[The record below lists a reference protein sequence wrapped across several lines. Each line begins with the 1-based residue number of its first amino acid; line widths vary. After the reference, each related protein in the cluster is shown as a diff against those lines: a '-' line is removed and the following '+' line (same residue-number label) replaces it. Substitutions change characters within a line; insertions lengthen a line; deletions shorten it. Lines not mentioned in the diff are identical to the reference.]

1 MEKSVI
7 VLNADYSYLNSVSWQ
22 KAMLLLEK
30 GKVSVVK
37 YSKKIINTVY
47 DSIKVPMIIRLIK
60 FIRILYRTKVPYSKK
75 NIFARDGYKCAYC
88 GRKVEHL
95 TVDHIVPKAIGG
107 KSTFDNCVAACKPC
121 NNRKGHK
128 TCSEA
133 KMWPKTRPYTPTIS
147 EFLQIK
153 MKKMG
158 IDEIIKNL

>member
-1 MEKSVI
+1 MERQVI
-7 VLNADYSYLNSVSWQ
+7 VLNADYSYLNNVSWK

-30 GKVSVVK
+30 GKVEVVK
-37 YSKKIINTVY
+37 YSKRVIKTVC
-47 DSIKVPMIIRLIK
+47 DVFKVPMVIRLIK
-60 FIRILYRTKVPYSKK
+60 YIRILYRTKVPYSKK
-75 NIFARDGYKCAYC
+75 NIFARDKYKCAYC
-88 GRKVEHL
+88 GREADVL
-95 TVDHIVPKAIGG
+95 TVDHIVPKAKGG

-128 TCSEA
+128 SCSEA
-133 KMWPKTRPYTPTIS
+133 RMWPKVRPYTPTIN